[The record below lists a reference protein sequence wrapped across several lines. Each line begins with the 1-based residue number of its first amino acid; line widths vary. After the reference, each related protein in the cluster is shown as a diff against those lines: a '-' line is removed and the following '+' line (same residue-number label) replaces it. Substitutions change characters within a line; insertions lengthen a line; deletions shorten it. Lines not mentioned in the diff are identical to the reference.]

1 MSNQNPKFRAVWQT
15 LKTVQVAHLTND
27 EYERYTREENEK
39 ALEKYKCDTIE
50 GTVIIKGVRYVTSEI
65 LDSFEE
71 ICDAIPKEWLLPPM
85 SREHLDRPC
94 EGAWWGQRKALE
106 LLQKTSKNKIC
117 MIEATQTLDTILKSS
132 RGKRKKTPLKA
143 YYCDVNGEIT
153 YLLYKAKDDTY
164 CSTIR
169 DPQGRLHKQKE
180 VPLVGNPI
188 PTAQW
193 RDGHTYIQLPRPK
206 EYTLGG
212 IGAPLDRISVKQLTL
227 EFSKDRH
234 TLRSYAINTLSS
246 FLLPTHT

>member
-1 MSNQNPKFRAVWQT
+1 MWLLLFAPPHDNPPSLAGETSPLGAESQPLWNNTLEDVQPNPKFRAVWQT

-117 MIEATQTLDTILKSS
+117 MIEAVSHLSVSEPWLRAERGPQRSS
-132 RGKRKKTPLKA
+132 GAGAWWR
-143 YYCDVNGEIT
+143 
-153 YLLYKAKDDTY
+153 
-164 CSTIR
+164 CS
-169 DPQGRLHKQKE
+169 HM
-180 VPLVGNPI
+180 
-188 PTAQW
+188 
-193 RDGHTYIQLPRPK
+193 
-206 EYTLGG
+206 
-212 IGAPLDRISVKQLTL
+212 
-227 EFSKDRH
+227 
-234 TLRSYAINTLSS
+234 SS
-246 FLLPTHT
+246 